1 MAGSGGFSEY
11 DRWRES
17 QGLPRVVPRYANKR
31 MRSVNLSDEAYA
43 GLQMLSERMNIEGPH
58 GKSVSSLIEAIGL
71 GMLRVSE

>member
-1 MAGSGGFSEY
+1 
-11 DRWRES
+11 
-17 QGLPRVVPRYANKR
+17 